1 LSIIFKIRPRVNSF
15 RKGGEIMKKEFLIVL
30 ATVATMV
37 IGLGSLASVQGCE
50 DVVLEIPGITVV
62 HDAKG
67 DLLLSDCDPNNPGI
81 PCSLPPGAPLDLP
94 GYFDIK
100 NATIVQLGPKYV
112 DLFITLYAPIPA
124 KPPEGFVSYIWQFQ
138 GGCVN
143 SQPGSKDSI
152 SLVWQD
158 WGSGTRE
165 WRAYWYEITSCAP
178 RTIARGEPVPF
189 KIIWNGVMV
198 RVLLDDLATAIDP
211 NLGYLEWYAAVR
223 RVPFIYSIFPNT
235 VPVDFAP
242 DVEAFNPSPPPI
254 LINPEEPATWEP
266 FSFHR

>member
-1 LSIIFKIRPRVNSF
+1 
-15 RKGGEIMKKEFLIVL
+15 MKKQCLIVL

-37 IGLGSLASVQGCE
+37 IGLGSLASVQGS
-50 DVVLEIPGITVV
+50 DVLLEMPGITVV

-67 DLLLSDCDPNNPGI
+67 DFLLRNCDPNHPGI
-81 PCSLPPGAPLDLP
+81 PCSQYPGESPTLP

-100 NATIVQLGPKYV
+100 NATIIQLGPKYV
-112 DLFITLYAPIPA
+112 DLFITLYAPIPK
-124 KPPEGFVSYIWQFQ
+124 KPPYGFVSYIWQFQ

-143 SQPGSKDSI
+143 PQPGNKDSI

-158 WGSGTRE
+158 WEGTGTPE
-165 WRAYWYEITSCAP
+165 WRAYWYEITECTP
-178 RTIARGEPVPF
+178 DRKIERGDPVPF

-211 NLGYLEWYAAVR
+211 DPGYLEWHAAVR
-223 RVPFIYSIFPNT
+223 RVPFIYPPGCMQTNACWNT
-235 VPVDFAP
+235 AAVDYAP
-242 DVEAFNPSPPPI
+242 DVLEFLPCPPGPCAEF
-254 LINPEEPATWEP
+254 PEDFAHWEP

>member
-1 LSIIFKIRPRVNSF
+1 
-15 RKGGEIMKKEFLIVL
+15 MKKEFLIVL

-37 IGLGSLASVQGCE
+37 IGLGSLASVQGSE

-67 DLLLSDCDPNNPGI
+67 DLLIRNCDPSNPSI

-143 SQPGSKDSI
+143 SQPGDKDAI
-152 SLVWQD
+152 NVVWN
-158 WGSGTRE
+158 GGTKT
-165 WRAYWYEITSCAP
+165 WSAYWVVITKCNP
-178 RTIARGEPVPF
+178 RTLDKGDPVPF
-189 KIIWNGVMV
+189 KIIWNTVMV
-198 RVLLDDLATAIDP
+198 QVLLDDLATAIDP
-211 NLGYLEWYAAVR
+211 NFGYLEWYAAVR
-223 RVPFIYSIFPNT
+223 RVPFIYMPLGYPNFPHT

>member
-1 LSIIFKIRPRVNSF
+1 
-15 RKGGEIMKKEFLIVL
+15 MKKQCLIVL

-37 IGLGSLASVQGCE
+37 IGLGSLASVQGSE

-62 HDAKG
+62 HDAKS
-67 DLLLSDCDPNNPGI
+67 DLLLRNCDPSHPDI

-94 GYFDIK
+94 GYFDMK

-124 KPPEGFVSYIWQFQ
+124 KPPEGFVSYIWQLQ
-138 GGCVN
+138 GGCVTGN
-143 SQPGSKDSI
+143 PGDKAAVNV
-152 SLVWQD
+152 VW
-158 WGSGTRE
+158 SGGT
-165 WRAYWYEITSCAP
+165 WSAYWVVIANCSP
-178 RTIARGEPVPF
+178 RILERGDPVPF
-189 KIIWNGVMV
+189 KTIWNTVMV
-198 RVLLDDLATAIDP
+198 QVLLDDLLTAA
-211 NLGYLEWYAAVR
+211 NKEGTLEWYAAVR
-223 RVPFIYSIFPNT
+223 RVPFIYTIGNVPITHT

>member
-1 LSIIFKIRPRVNSF
+1 
-15 RKGGEIMKKEFLIVL
+15 MKKQCLIVL

-37 IGLGSLASVQGCE
+37 IGLGSLASVQGSE

-62 HDAKG
+62 HDAKS
-67 DLLLSDCDPNNPGI
+67 DLLLRNCDPSHPDI

-94 GYFDIK
+94 GYFDMK

-124 KPPEGFVSYIWQFQ
+124 KPPEGFVSYIWQLQ
-138 GGCVN
+138 GGCVTGN
-143 SQPGSKDSI
+143 PGDKAAVNV
-152 SLVWQD
+152 VW
-158 WGSGTRE
+158 SGGT
-165 WRAYWYEITSCAP
+165 WSAYWVVIANCSP
-178 RTIARGEPVPF
+178 RILERGDPVPF
-189 KIIWNGVMV
+189 KIIWNTVMV
-198 RVLLDDLATAIDP
+198 QVLLDDLLTAA
-211 NLGYLEWYAAVR
+211 NKEGTLEWYAAVR
-223 RVPFIYSIFPNT
+223 RVPFIYTIGNVPITHT